1 MQFDNEMINE
11 IECQF
16 KTDTSYCNLIMNDCM
31 AVMKGYPG
39 KCVDLT
45 LTDIPYNAVNRDSNG
60 LRNLNKGAADVGTF
74 DLLDFLDEVNRV
86 TNGTIIIFC
95 GKEQLST
102 IYKYFASRKGTV
114 RQLVWEKTNPS
125 PMNGQYV
132 YLSGIENAVWFK
144 KRGGQFNAHCKNTV
158 FRFPNGRNNI
168 HPTQKNL
175 ELMKTLVLE
184 NTNEGGTVFDP
195 CFGSGTT
202 GVACI
207 ETGRNFV
214 GIEKDSNFYSL
225 GRQRMESA
233 AMRINHGENV

>member
-1 MQFDNEMINE
+1 MQFDNRITAGA
-11 IECQF
+11 ECHF
-16 KTDTSYCNLIMNDCM
+16 KVNSFDCTLMLGDCM
-31 AVMKGYPG
+31 AVMKDFPNNW
-39 KCVDLT
+39 VNLT

-60 LRNLNKGAADVGTF
+60 LRNLNKGTADIETF
-74 DLLDFLDEVNRV
+74 DLLDFLYEVDRI
-86 TNGTIIIFC
+86 TKGTIIIFC

-102 IYKYFASRKGTV
+102 IYKYFSTQKGTV

-144 KRGGQFNAHCKNTV
+144 KRGGQFNARCKNTV

-175 ELMKTLVLE
+175 DLMKTLVLE
-184 NTNEGGTVFDP
+184 NTNEGDIVFDP

-207 ETGRNFV
+207 ETGRHFV
-214 GIEKDSNFYSL
+214 GIERDDGFYNLGKRRIKSTVDSY
-225 GRQRMESA
+225 
-233 AMRINHGENV
+233 I